1 MDRIKSLIAL
11 ARSRERLALALQ
23 AGSVGLLVAAVLLA
37 LLVLVAKLVPGTDVP
52 NAAVVGAAFGGGLV
66 AAIVAAMLRRSAV
79 ATDAQLALRID
90 ERLRLQE
97 RLTSALAFERST
109 DAYARAAV
117 ADAVTVASDP
127 ALRAKVR
134 NAFPARVP
142 AHVWATTP
150 IAALL
155 VAAQV
160 YLPAYEWPV
169 EEMTPVEEA
178 RLAQKKAS
186 EDALERVKEE
196 LESAKALP
204 QDVRDSLASLA
215 QNAESKVGGEAADED
230 ARREAIRRMSE
241 LQNRLDDV
249 KKSGEALRHEALK
262 RDLAG
267 LEKQD
272 GPLSKFSDEI
282 AKGDFASA
290 KKELEELAKKIESGE
305 MAAGD
310 SEAAAAALEQM
321 AKSLETLADRQQSLK
336 DELERAGLDAQLAS
350 NPEALERAIAEN
362 PNLSEQQREQL
373 QKGAAAAK
381 ASQQALKKLAN
392 ASQKAADAQKEQ
404 QKRQQQQQQKKDG
417 QQQQQQQQKKD
428 GQQQQQ
434 KDGQQQQQ
442 QGGTSGECQNPG
454 AGEGEQSESGGSK
467 PGSKSGGESG
477 EQSESSS
484 QDSQGSQSGQQGGEQ
499 GSNGQQ
505 QAGQSGAAPSAD
517 GLSDLAQSLSE
528 LEQVQQMLQEAESLS
543 NTAQS
548 ESQSLG
554 EGMCKG
560 GNCQAGSQ
568 SGMAQGQ
575 AGAGN
580 GQRNGMG
587 RAQGGNTGKSRTPS
601 GTRAQKAKTQNAG
614 GDIIARQLIDNPNPE
629 VTDSVMPVESIDQ
642 AVDGGS
648 GVAVGEDQVPAHLK
662 EAHKHYFGSLKKE
675 IKRRSEQSGGSSRDS
690 GAGGASGAE
699 AGSSSDSKK

>member
-11 ARSRERLALALQ
+11 ARSRERLGLALQ

-52 NAAVVGAAFGGGLV
+52 NAAVIGAAFGGGLV
-66 AAIVAAMLRRSAV
+66 AAIVAAILRRSAV

-97 RLTSALAFERST
+97 RLTSALALERST

-142 AHVWATTP
+142 AHIWATIP

-160 YLPAYEWPV
+160 YLPAYDWPV

-186 EDALERVKEE
+186 EDAIERVKEE

-249 KKSGEALRHEALK
+249 KKSGEALRYEALK

-290 KKELEELAKKIESGE
+290 KQELEELAKKIESGE
-305 MAAGD
+305 MAAGE

-404 QKRQQQQQQKKDG
+404 QKRQQQQKKDG
-417 QQQQQQQQKKD
+417 QQQQQQQKKD

-442 QGGTSGECQNPG
+442 QQKDGQQQQQQGGKSGECQNPG

-484 QDSQGSQSGQQGGEQ
+484 QDSQGSQSGQQGG
-499 GSNGQQ
+499 
-505 QAGQSGAAPSAD
+505 
-517 GLSDLAQSLSE
+517 
-528 LEQVQQMLQEAESLS
+528 
-543 NTAQS
+543 
-548 ESQSLG
+548 
-554 EGMCKG
+554 
-560 GNCQAGSQ
+560 
-568 SGMAQGQ
+568 
-575 AGAGN
+575 
-580 GQRNGMG
+580 
-587 RAQGGNTGKSRTPS
+587 
-601 GTRAQKAKTQNAG
+601 
-614 GDIIARQLIDNPNPE
+614 
-629 VTDSVMPVESIDQ
+629 
-642 AVDGGS
+642 
-648 GVAVGEDQVPAHLK
+648 
-662 EAHKHYFGSLKKE
+662 
-675 IKRRSEQSGGSSRDS
+675 
-690 GAGGASGAE
+690 
-699 AGSSSDSKK
+699 